1 MDQNSNYVKIL
12 LESLYKKC
20 NILDEIIKLNNEQSK
35 LVVDIKKNMVEYE
48 ATIESKQ
55 LLIDEL
61 NLLDDGFQAIYIR
74 VKDVLTNCSDE
85 YADEIREMKAV
96 ISDITDKSVEIQTG
110 EEKNRQI
117 ISQQFALIRKEVK
130 DFKDNKKVA
139 NQYYSNMQKLSY
151 VSPQFM
157 DKKK

>member
-12 LESLYKKC
+12 LESLYKKR
-20 NILDEIIKLNNEQSK
+20 NILDEIINLNNEQSK
-35 LVVDIKKNMVEYE
+35 LVIDIKKNMVEYE
-48 ATIESKQ
+48 ATIEKKQ

-61 NLLDDGFQAIYIR
+61 NLLDDGFQAIYVR
-74 VKDVLTNCSDE
+74 VKGELANCADK

-96 ISDITDKSVEIQTG
+96 ISELTDKSVEVQTG
-110 EEKNRQI
+110 EEKNRQV

-130 DFKDNKKVA
+130 DFKDNQKVA